1 MELSLE
7 QVALISGIVTVG
19 ISILSIIWVGLLRR
33 PKPPKKIM
41 QGIVFVGSVFGA
53 FLWSGVVLP
62 AFPIFDGEPALFALA
77 ILQWTGLVLAAAT
90 LIFKT
95 AQTIYDLAWSPIL
108 EWLDEKVVGPIYVRL
123 GGVAAAFV
131 GFLRPKRE

>member
-33 PKPPKKIM
+33 PKPPKSVL
-41 QGIVFVGSVFGA
+41 QGIVFIGSVFGA

-62 AFPIFDGEPALFALA
+62 VFPVFDGEPAVFALA

-90 LIFKT
+90 LIFKV

-108 EWLDEKVVGPIYVRL
+108 EWLDEKVVESIYVRM
-123 GGVAAAFV
+123 GGVAAAFA
-131 GFLRPKRE
+131 GFLRPRRE